1 MKRIYRNDV
10 SFETKQKQSLAHKN
24 KKHSQETKNKISQSL
39 EQYWANLPSKPVE
52 NNNISKTEQ
61 IYGKNRMGD

>member
-1 MKRIYRNDV
+1 MTKRLFRNDV

-24 KKHSQETKNKISQSL
+24 KKHSNTTREKISQSL
-39 EQYWANLPSKPVE
+39 QKYWASLPAKPT

-61 IYGKNRMGD
+61 IYGKNRMGN